1 MQPFTYHLPTRVLF
15 GSGRLADVGVEA
27 KKLGSR
33 AILLT
38 GRTAMQK
45 QGVLA
50 KVTGMLTAQG
60 VEAVLFERVEPNP
73 RQETLDEAVQLA
85 LETDC
90 DFVIGLGGG
99 SPMDSAKAVAMAI
112 AHARRTGTTDA
123 PLSVWEWTSG
133 GSNGR
138 RPVKDPLPTLLI
150 SSTAATGTE
159 GNCAAV
165 ITQWSTHRKAV
176 LWDLGAFPTTS
187 IVDPELMLSL
197 PMETTRDGAVDMM
210 LHVLEQHF
218 NGDDK
223 AVVQDRMA
231 EGLCQGVLESLEV
244 LEKDPRDLT
253 ARENLSWASVAALL
267 AGGGPNWGR
276 SGSFTVHHLE
286 HALSGYT
293 DVAHGRG
300 LALLWPHYLR
310 LILPKREAKIARL
323 GQALWGVA
331 PGPGAAERGIA
342 ALEAWLQAHGFT
354 QTLKD
359 VGVTEAMI
367 PKMAADTIKL
377 NGGGR
382 SFLDSPVPMNVEKV
396 EALYRAAF

>member
-1 MQPFTYHLPTRVLF
+1 VQPFVYHLPTRILF
-15 GSGRLADVGVEA
+15 GSGRLAEVGNEA
-27 KKLGSR
+27 KKLGTR

-38 GRTAMQK
+38 GRSAMQK
-45 QGVLA
+45 QGVLQ
-50 KVTGMLTAQG
+50 KVTGLLSGAG

-73 RQETLDEAVQLA
+73 RQETLDEAVELA

-99 SPMDSAKAVAMAI
+99 SPMDSAKAVAMAL
-112 AHARRTGTTDA
+112 AWAKRTGET
-123 PLSVWEWTSG
+123 LSVWDWTSG
-133 GSNGR
+133 RPGGR

-165 ITQWSTHRKAV
+165 ITKWATHEKAV
-176 LWDLGAFPTTS
+176 LWDLGAFPSTS

-197 PMETTRDGAVDMM
+197 PLETTRDGAVDMM

-218 NGDDK
+218 NGDEK

-231 EGLCQGVLESLEV
+231 EGLCLGVMESLDV
-244 LEKDPRDLT
+244 LEKDLKDLT
-253 ARENLSWASVAALL
+253 ARENLSWASVAALV

-300 LALLWPHYLR
+300 LALLWPEYLR
-310 LILPKREAKIARL
+310 VILQKKEAKIARM

-331 PGPGAAERGIA
+331 PGASAAEKTVT
-342 ALEAWLQAHGFT
+342 ALEAWLKAHGFT
-354 QTLKD
+354 QRLKD

-367 PKMAADTIKL
+367 PKMAADTVRL

-382 SFLDSPVPMNVEKV
+382 SFLDSPVPLTAEKI
-396 EALYRAAF
+396 EAIYRAAL